1 MSSMDS
7 LYVACK
13 NNDICRVRE
22 LLQILTED
30 ELNEQDPNNRTA
42 LHVAALHGH
51 GEVLELLLAHEN
63 INQSIKNQWGYVAKD
78 EAPAHLKFLFD
89 KMPTIN
95 NNTDTMNEYNNC
107 VEESIE
113 WFDTY
118 KLAYRIAY
126 ENHIHLK
133 RWLTKVSFARLVGEI
148 DTGYIDKIDFG
159 SDQIDQK
166 ILIKDYMKQ
175 AMEKNDPTPL
185 VRAYTEKTRF
195 VTKLNEDLANGGSD
209 FRFEISF
216 AMSTTIYRD
225 NDPPKGFGHYIFVAI
240 LSHHPQLQ
248 KYRHYIGTT
257 YRGMIVKNSELDQY
271 KEGKSILTRTFLSSS
286 TDQAIAQNFLM
297 NHSLEL
303 ESNHQVIC
311 TYHIRDP
318 CQAIDV
324 HTISTYPNEKEILI
338 IPFTTFKITSVK
350 KNLDGVSYIELD
362 ECGINNAD
370 SNFSCRE

>member
-209 FRFEISF
+209 FRQLYFRLRRISF
-216 AMSTTIYRD
+216 NTTRHGQQEAVKCF
-225 NDPPKGFGHYIFVAI
+225 DPA
-240 LSHHPQLQ
+240 
-248 KYRHYIGTT
+248 T
-257 YRGMIVKNSELDQY
+257 NC
-271 KEGKSILTRTFLSSS
+271 SI
-286 TDQAIAQNFLM
+286 IN
-297 NHSLEL
+297 
-303 ESNHQVIC
+303 
-311 TYHIRDP
+311 
-318 CQAIDV
+318 
-324 HTISTYPNEKEILI
+324 
-338 IPFTTFKITSVK
+338 ITSV
-350 KNLDGVSYIELD
+350 VSGAPAAQLSVYSASKAAVDAMTKALAKELGPRKIRVNSIRPGTTITEGTHAAGLIGSSFETQIIAQTPLGRLGQPD
-362 ECGINNAD
+362 DIARVAVFFASDDSQWITGECVTVAGGSVN
-370 SNFSCRE
+370 